1 MNENQIKINKIID
14 NFGIEKYPL
23 IHLKSNVKTIT
34 YDGERKV
41 FNEIMN
47 NKTIIGEIKK
57 NIHVKNNI
65 LEDME
70 TALTLDK
77 NSDEYN
83 KLKSK
88 IINVGEFK
96 N

>member
-1 MNENQIKINKIID
+1 
-14 NFGIEKYPL
+14 
-23 IHLKSNVKTIT
+23 
-34 YDGERKV
+34 
-41 FNEIMN
+41 
-47 NKTIIGEIKK
+47 
-57 NIHVKNNI
+57 
-65 LEDME
+65 ME